1 MVHEVTENVFFFPN
15 KRHFINIGIT
25 NVHQIPRTALCLFSV
40 WTAAEKFLEFI
51 FQKRDF
57 KLNLTSAHFIQAR
70 YNSGSRASDKA
81 LHVSS
86 RSAHT
91 EI

>member
-70 YNSGSRASDKA
+70 
-81 LHVSS
+81 
-86 RSAHT
+86 
-91 EI
+91 